1 MSFEDTI
8 RNMDYVAGEIKKIR
22 AVISAGDVN
31 TALKLLVGLKNSFQL
46 ESLSDMTDMGAGTS
60 LSYVLA
66 VDIAEKFLR
75 ANNPVQAFQVLAGNR
90 PSTKVPDVSSERV
103 LFDSAFF
110 DASQGDFKKA
120 KDSLAGVS
128 KGSGKMILVNNQQYT
143 LDQALAFC
151 VQSLDAVRQS
161 QEARRALSWLDYVKK
176 QL

>member
-75 ANNPVQAFQVLAGNR
+75 ANNPVQAFQVLREIGLLPKFRMFLLSGFCLILRFSMQARAISKR
-90 PSTKVPDVSSERV
+90 PKIRLQVFQKV
-103 LFDSAFF
+103 A
-110 DASQGDFKKA
+110 
-120 KDSLAGVS
+120 
-128 KGSGKMILVNNQQYT
+128 
-143 LDQALAFC
+143 
-151 VQSLDAVRQS
+151 
-161 QEARRALSWLDYVKK
+161 AR
-176 QL
+176 